1 MKMSLPVI
9 FQRKWKSELFKSSL
23 DNLSTFTH
31 YSKRSENVVTFQ
43 RSLFLQIVKAIS
55 KRLKRINELVIGGA
69 VFHCEHRLKKI
80 KQGLPFLFFR
90 RK

>member
-1 MKMSLPVI
+1 MKTSLSVI

-55 KRLKRINELVIGGA
+55 KKVETY
-69 VFHCEHRLKKI
+69 
-80 KQGLPFLFFR
+80 
-90 RK
+90 

>member
-1 MKMSLPVI
+1 MKMSLSVI

-43 RSLFLQIVKAIS
+43 SSLFFTNRES
-55 KRLKRINELVIGGA
+55 D
-69 VFHCEHRLKKI
+69 FKKVETY
-80 KQGLPFLFFR
+80 
-90 RK
+90 